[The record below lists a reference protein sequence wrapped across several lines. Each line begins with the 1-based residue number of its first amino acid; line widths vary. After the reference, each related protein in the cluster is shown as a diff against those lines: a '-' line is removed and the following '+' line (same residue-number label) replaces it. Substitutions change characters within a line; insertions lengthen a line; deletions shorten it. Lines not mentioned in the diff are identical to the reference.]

1 MIFFRFT
8 NFHLTRDVYLR
19 FFITFIAI
27 LYLAMT
33 NIAIAVPHGLGV
45 QHFLSYQHLAVLV
58 VWFLAIVDEEADT
71 VGVEVD
77 I

>member
-1 MIFFRFT
+1 MP
-8 NFHLTRDVYLR
+8 
-19 FFITFIAI
+19 
-27 LYLAMT
+27 

-45 QHFLSYQHLAVLV
+45 QPFLSYQHLAVLV

>member
-1 MIFFRFT
+1 
-8 NFHLTRDVYLR
+8 
-19 FFITFIAI
+19 
-27 LYLAMT
+27 MT

-77 I
+77 IRGLEELVAAATTIFLAFLQRF